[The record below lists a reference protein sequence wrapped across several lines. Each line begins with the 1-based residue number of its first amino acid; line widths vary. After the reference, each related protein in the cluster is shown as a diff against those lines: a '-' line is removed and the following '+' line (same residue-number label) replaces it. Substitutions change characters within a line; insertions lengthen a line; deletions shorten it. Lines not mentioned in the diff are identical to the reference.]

1 MFGAMLEGWERQ
13 QRCRMLRPFTI
24 SSGVRLVRRVR
35 EHAEAWPWEWAA
47 EDLEDF
53 FSDLASAP
61 LHRRPATLR
70 NYQCQLRGFLAFL
83 VDERYPW
90 RTVCGGC
97 FGRVPVQLLDERNLI
112 VHVSEWEGDPRRRAM
127 TRSELEAFFEFCDER
142 VAGRRALKRKGS
154 LAALRDGALFKVA
167 YAYGLRR
174 SELVRLDLCDL
185 WRNPHQPRFGCYG
198 IVRVR
203 YGKRSRGSAPK
214 RRDVLTIWPWAADVL
229 AQYVEE
235 IRPLY
240 GFDDKPALWPTER
253 GRRVSVRYV
262 DERFAELRD
271 ELGLDR
277 AHTPHSLRHSYI
289 THLHEEKVDPLLVK
303 EQVGHRH
310 MSTTALYTAVSSDY
324 KQSALTA
331 ALDEQL
337 KQMRGL

>member
-1 MFGAMLEGWERQ
+1 
-13 QRCRMLRPFTI
+13 
-24 SSGVRLVRRVR
+24 
-35 EHAEAWPWEWAA
+35 
-47 EDLEDF
+47 
-53 FSDLASAP
+53 
-61 LHRRPATLR
+61 
-70 NYQCQLRGFLAFL
+70 
-83 VDERYPW
+83 
-90 RTVCGGC
+90 
-97 FGRVPVQLLDERNLI
+97 
-112 VHVSEWEGDPRRRAM
+112 
-127 TRSELEAFFEFCDER
+127 
-142 VAGRRALKRKGS
+142 
-154 LAALRDGALFKVA
+154 
-167 YAYGLRR
+167 
-174 SELVRLDLCDL
+174 
-185 WRNPHQPRFGCYG
+185 
-198 IVRVR
+198 
-203 YGKRSRGSAPK
+203 
-214 RRDVLTIWPWAADVL
+214 VLTIWPWAAAVL

-324 KQSALTA
+324 KQSALAA

-337 KQMRGL
+337 AQMRGL